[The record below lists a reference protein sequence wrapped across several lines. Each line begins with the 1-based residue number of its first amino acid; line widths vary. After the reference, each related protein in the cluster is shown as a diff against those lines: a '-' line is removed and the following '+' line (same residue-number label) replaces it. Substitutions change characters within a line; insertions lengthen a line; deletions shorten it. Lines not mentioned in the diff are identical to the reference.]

1 MKKYQK
7 TSYRHDNKFVL
18 IFNFFNYNIEMNETR
33 LLDLPPEIV
42 LIIIENLPDKDIFRL
57 GLSCKLLNEIT
68 SSYVELGNL

>member
-1 MKKYQK
+1 
-7 TSYRHDNKFVL
+7 
-18 IFNFFNYNIEMNETR
+18 MNETR

-42 LIIIENLPDKDIFRL
+42 LIIIKNLPDKDIFRL